1 MLHSLVFGL
10 KAERVKKVK
19 RKEMSSKEELK
30 LNKESEEAI
39 SKVDALLSNLNVHFA
54 QGKQIK
60 PIKQVYKEEIKKIKE
75 KEEEKNQ
82 KKP

>member
-39 SKVDALLSNLNVHFA
+39 SKVDALLSNLNVYFA

>member
-54 QGKQIK
+54 
-60 PIKQVYKEEIKKIKE
+60 
-75 KEEEKNQ
+75 
-82 KKP
+82 